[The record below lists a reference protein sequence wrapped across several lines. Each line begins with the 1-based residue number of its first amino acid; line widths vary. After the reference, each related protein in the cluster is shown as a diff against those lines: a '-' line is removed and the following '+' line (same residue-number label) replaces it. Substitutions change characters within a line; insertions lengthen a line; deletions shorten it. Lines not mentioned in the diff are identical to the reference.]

1 MFRKSLIA
9 MMVVIMGITGSVL
22 SGVAIGADLSSNL
35 GNTGSSADGVYQ
47 GEMILDS
54 EDYVVIGKMRFR
66 VTSNTFIKNGMG
78 MDISLEK
85 LPVPCE
91 AIVKYYGNYGKDYIA
106 LSIQEVTEPM

>member
-35 GNTGSSADGVYQ
+35 GNTSSSADGVYQ

-66 VTSNTFIKNGMG
+66 VTSNTVIKNGMG
-78 MDISLEK
+78 MDITIEK

-91 AIVKYYGNYGKDYIA
+91 TVIRVYKTNQNEGLNTYH
-106 LSIQEVTEPM
+106 QV